1 MLSSKLEDVTTS
13 IQKNK
18 ICLKVSALERESNN
32 THTQWP
38 FVICLQGILATPD
51 YSRTGE
57 LQTLNMKL
65 RTNLDL
71 FANVVHVRSLPGVK
85 TRHNVSTP

>member
-1 MLSSKLEDVTTS
+1 MSV
-13 IQKNK
+13 
-18 ICLKVSALERESNN
+18 
-32 THTQWP
+32 
-38 FVICLQGILATPD
+38 LQGIVATPD
-51 YSRTGE
+51 HSRTGE

-85 TRHNVSTP
+85 TRHTVSKANFF